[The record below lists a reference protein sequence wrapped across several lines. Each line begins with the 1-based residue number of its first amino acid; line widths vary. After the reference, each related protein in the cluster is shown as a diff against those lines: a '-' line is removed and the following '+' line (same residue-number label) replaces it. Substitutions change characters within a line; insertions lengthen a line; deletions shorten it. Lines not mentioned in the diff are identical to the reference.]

1 MTEITRKVCCC
12 FVVSSAE
19 DWITLWKVSRSQM
32 QRLPMGLNTRV
43 TEWKMMAHTAQ
54 EPRLEIYYLSLP

>member
-19 DWITLWKVSRSQM
+19 DWITLWKVNRSQM

-43 TEWKMMAHTAQ
+43 TE
-54 EPRLEIYYLSLP
+54 